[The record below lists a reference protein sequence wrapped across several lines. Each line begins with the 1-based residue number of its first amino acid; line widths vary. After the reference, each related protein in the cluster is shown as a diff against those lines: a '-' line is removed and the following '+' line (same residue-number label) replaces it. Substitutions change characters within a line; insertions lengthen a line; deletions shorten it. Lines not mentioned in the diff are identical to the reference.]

1 MKSNTLYLSIS
12 VVLLIV
18 IIFYSTTLQDRSY
31 PFFNKTVIKNS
42 SGTFKTDDINILDNL
57 LKYKDS
63 IIIHD
68 KFFDIENYPKIK

>member
-18 IIFYSTTLQDRSY
+18 IIFYSTTLKDKSY

-42 SGTFKTDDINILDNL
+42 SGIFKTDDINILDNL